1 LKSQVIILL
10 GVNSYEISE
19 FTNPQNL
26 GEVWT
31 RKKAGIEKAQVIPEV
46 EALARAALPTWV
58 GSEWIEKGVQYLC
71 SEFDRSA
78 K

>member
-1 LKSQVIILL
+1 MKSQAIILL
-10 GVNSYEISE
+10 GANSYEISE
-19 FTNPQNL
+19 FTDPQNL

-31 RKKAGIEKAQVIPEV
+31 RKKAGIEEAQVISEV
-46 EALARAALPTWV
+46 EALARAGLPTWV

-71 SEFDRSA
+71 SEYDRSA